1 MIRTFL
7 GIAEGGLFPGVVFY
21 LSMWYKRQE
30 RQFRVA
36 LFFSAAS
43 LAGAFGGILAWGIAH
58 MAGIVWTNGWRW
70 IFILVRTFFLVEFIF
85 WTDSFQEG
93 IATVIIG
100 AFGYLF
106 ITNYPS
112 TARWLSADEKQV
124 VAARLAEDSDADN
137 TEGFKWSNV
146 TRALTDP
153 KVWLYCAA
161 YHTLSLPLYTLSLFF
176 VSQTSPRRSTAAVS
190 RI

>member
-1 MIRTFL
+1 MFW
-7 GIAEGGLFPGVVFY
+7 
-21 LSMWYKRQE
+21 S
-30 RQFRVA
+30 
-36 LFFSAAS
+36 
-43 LAGAFGGILAWGIAH
+43 
-58 MAGIVWTNGWRW
+58 NG
-70 IFILVRTFFLVEFIF
+70 
-85 WTDSFQEG
+85 FQEG

-112 TARWLSADEKQV
+112 TAKWLSADEKQIV
-124 VAARLAEDSDADN
+124 TARLKEDSDADN

-176 VSQTSPRRSTAAVS
+176 VSQTNPSLETGSFADMMYDVNDAN
-190 RI
+190 